1 MDEDVHKLSEFTAA
15 LNQKAE
21 EGLKKA
27 ILTNDRWLAKLIGTV
42 MTELEEVRGDFG

>member
-15 LNQKAE
+15 LNQKAK